1 MELALDTSSKILGI
15 ALSDKGQIRALQIW
29 ETRQNHT
36 IELLP
41 HLVCLAQQV
50 GVEVPSIDAVI
61 VARGPGSYNGLRA
74 GISTAKG
81 LALALNIPLL
91 GVSTLE
97 AEAYAFAFTGLPV
110 RVMHQAGREE
120 IATAL
125 YRQKDGEWQC
135 LEEENLTRLATVWRR
150 TRQRTL
156 FCGDIPADMATQ
168 IQQTLSR
175 RAIIRLDSSLSCVG
189 SLAALGWRRLSKG
202 GHDDP
207 VTLQPLYLRPPH
219 ITKPRERAPFSW
231 STMAQRKQTNGN
243 AKTGC

>member
-1 MELALDTSSKILGI
+1 MELALDTSSRILGI
-15 ALSDKGQIRALQIW
+15 ALSDKGQIRALQTW

-41 HLVCLAQQV
+41 HLVCLAQQT
-50 GVEVPSIDAVI
+50 GVEIASIDAVI

-110 RVMHQAGREE
+110 RVIHWAGRDE

-125 YRQKDGEWQC
+125 YRQKDDDWQC
-135 LEEENLTRLATVWRR
+135 LEDENLTRVETAWRR

-156 FCGDIPADMATQ
+156 FCGDISADMAKE
-168 IQQTLSR
+168 IRQTLSR
-175 RAIIRLDSSLSCVG
+175 RAIICLNSSLSCVG
-189 SLAALGWRRLSKG
+189 SLAVLGWRRLSEG
-202 GHDDP
+202 VHDDP
-207 VTLQPLYLRPPH
+207 VTLEPSYLRPPH
-219 ITKPRERAPFSW
+219 ITKPKQKTPFSPPA
-231 STMAQRKQTNGN
+231 MNQRKQANGN
-243 AKTGC
+243 ARTRC

>member
-1 MELALDTSSKILGI
+1 MELALDTSSRILGI
-15 ALSDKGQIRALQIW
+15 ALSDKGEIRALQIW

-41 HLVCLAQQV
+41 HLVCLAKQA
-50 GVEVPSIDAVI
+50 GVEVASIEAVI
-61 VARGPGSYNGLRA
+61 VATGPGSYNGLRA

-110 RVMHQAGREE
+110 RVIHQAGREE

-125 YRQKDGEWQC
+125 YRRKDNEWQC
-135 LEEENLTRLATVWRR
+135 LEEENLARVETVWRR
-150 TRQRTL
+150 TKQRTL
-156 FCGDIPADMATQ
+156 FCGDIPAHMAKQ

-175 RAIIRLDSSLSCVG
+175 RAIIRLNSNLSCVS
-189 SLAALGWRRLSKG
+189 SLAVLGWRRLSKG

-219 ITKPRERAPFSW
+219 ITKPKERTPFSAPP
-231 STMAQRKQTNGN
+231 MDQRKQTNGN
-243 AKTGC
+243 AKTRC